1 MYLPEQWEERI
12 DDILLVVS
20 SGAMPLPP
28 NPPLDPAMIARIEG
42 WKAAGFPE

>member
-1 MYLPEQWEERI
+1 MYLREQWEERI

-28 NPPLDPAMIARIEG
+28 NPVLDSAMIAQIEG
-42 WKAAGFPE
+42 WMAAGFPE